1 MEGHLAVSE
10 AVVDPRTGAVTVG
23 EDAAVSDILTMEI
36 GEMSL
41 VQAQTVNFLIVSGTK
56 VDGGLKATISCTDG
70 SVFVKNLFET
80 QEVAFAGELRRSRD
94 RAFLP
99 AEDRHL

>member
-1 MEGHLAVSE
+1 
-10 AVVDPRTGAVTVG
+10 
-23 EDAAVSDILTMEI
+23 
-36 GEMSL
+36 MSL

-80 QEVAFAGELRRSRD
+80 QEVAFAGNWRRSRD

>member
-23 EDAAVSDILTMEI
+23 EEAAVSDILTMEI

-41 VQAQTVNFLIVSGTK
+41 VQAQTVNFLIASGTK

-70 SVFVKNLFET
+70 SVFVKT
-80 QEVAFAGELRRSRD
+80 CSKGRKWPLRGTASEPRPS
-94 RAFLP
+94 FSSG
-99 AEDRHL
+99 

>member
-1 MEGHLAVSE
+1 M
-10 AVVDPRTGAVTVG
+10 TVG

-70 SVFVKNLFET
+70 SVFVKT
-80 QEVAFAGELRRSRD
+80 CSKRRKWPLRGTASEPRPS
-94 RAFLP
+94 FSSG
-99 AEDRHL
+99 